1 LKKQRI
7 LQERVRRVKVLF
19 RELGYETLDD
29 ELSEDAF
36 TAGFQREKEGRGS
49 EGEERA
55 RQRGGARGGFF
66 IDRESRFLEIGYTFS
81 FSPSMSEFLKHRL
94 EDMLKIAYEYGC
106 YSNILSGQAEI
117 VFSVFTKI
125 YFSGLNYYSLKDS
138 LYDFRHCVD
147 TITEVLDLDAEES
160 GEEP

>member
-1 LKKQRI
+1 MRKQRI
-7 LQERVRRVKVLF
+7 LQERIRRVKVLF

-29 ELSEDAF
+29 ESTEDAF
-36 TAGFQREKEGRGS
+36 SAGFRREKEGRGGQPKT
-49 EGEERA
+49 END
-55 RQRGGARGGFF
+55 GAHGGFF

-81 FSPSMSEFLKHRL
+81 FSPSMSEFLKGRL

-138 LYDFRHCVD
+138 LFDFRHCVD
-147 TITEVLDLDAEES
+147 TITEVLDLGAEEN
-160 GEEP
+160 GEEQ